1 MRNRLSV
8 IVFFALVLM
17 LTTGMCESWNDAVS
31 YYDYAWGWVYNGLR
45 GDEDVRE
52 SRAFN
57 YAMVQCAADEGKD
70 PLWTTGYTFM
80 DLDGDG
86 TREMII
92 GQMEN
97 QWEMPFLFEIWTHG
111 KTEPVSVLQGWDRN
125 RLYLTNDG
133 KSGKYGF
140 YQEGSDSAFESA
152 WQTGRL
158 QSGRVKW
165 EHVLSYNAEKSSPW
179 TLDRKRVSDAEAEA
193 QIGAWKREIVLPRLI
208 QVSNG
213 LYYE

>member
-70 PLWTTGYTFM
+70 PLWFCALRRDE
-80 DLDGDG
+80 DLG
-86 TREMII
+86 
-92 GQMEN
+92 
-97 QWEMPFLFEIWTHG
+97 
-111 KTEPVSVLQGWDRN
+111 
-125 RLYLTNDG
+125 
-133 KSGKYGF
+133 
-140 YQEGSDSAFESA
+140 
-152 WQTGRL
+152 
-158 QSGRVKW
+158 
-165 EHVLSYNAEKSSPW
+165 
-179 TLDRKRVSDAEAEA
+179 
-193 QIGAWKREIVLPRLI
+193 
-208 QVSNG
+208 
-213 LYYE
+213 